1 MYNFVFAIKW
11 LETEALPGNP
21 KIERTPDGKYMFK
34 PPYKLKDRKALLKLL
49 KQQDLKGLGGIMMDD
64 IQESLPNCE
73 KALKVKIT
81 FYYILLIIDIKIF

>member
-1 MYNFVFAIKW
+1 
-11 LETEALPGNP
+11 
-21 KIERTPDGKYMFK
+21 MFK

-73 KALKVKIT
+73 KALKVRFNCKHFVVHNFHMKYLNISYLFICT
-81 FYYILLIIDIKIF
+81 TAFTK